1 MMEVNPRRI
10 RLPKMSFRPYD
21 TDIRVLQDSIAAMG
35 MVNPISVFV
44 RGGKFTVRDGALRLK
59 AARNLKLKKV
69 PVQILDGKFIEN
81 LLQPRLSDT
90 EYRRR
95 MWIALEVHSLTQ
107 IANALGLKIS
117 EIKTVL
123 T

>member
-1 MMEVNPRRI
+1 MIEVSPFHV
-10 RLPKMSFRPYD
+10 RLRKCDFRHTRD
-21 TDIRVLQDSIAAMG
+21 SKVLRDSIKAMG
-35 MVNPISVFV
+35 MVNAIHCFV
-44 RGGKFTVRDGALRLK
+44 ADGKFTVRDGNMRVR
-59 AARNLKLKKV
+59 AARKLGLKKI
-69 PVQILDGKFIEN
+69 PICLDSRFIEN
-81 LLQPRLSDT
+81 LYVKGLSPA